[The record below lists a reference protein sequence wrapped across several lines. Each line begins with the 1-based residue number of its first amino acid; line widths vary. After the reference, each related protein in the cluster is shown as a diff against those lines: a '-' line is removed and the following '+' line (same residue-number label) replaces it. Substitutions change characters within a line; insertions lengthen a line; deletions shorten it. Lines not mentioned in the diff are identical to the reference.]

1 MRAAEFLRALA
12 DTLDRA
18 EQPAM
23 TQSLAVQAQPVVVA
37 MNPAGAPIDA
47 VATQMSHIGTALDG
61 DNFVPP
67 LQQKIEIICTTVSS
81 IKKHRDTSK
90 LCNTSSVCNT
100 SLNNNSTHK
109 YGWYYTNSRCVG
121 CMSNSD
127 FSNSLWY

>member
-37 MNPAGAPIDA
+37 MNPAGAPTDA

-67 LQQKIEIICTTVSS
+67 LQQKIEIM
-81 IKKHRDTSK
+81 KKMAGMPHIDMGAAGPI
-90 LCNTSSVCNT
+90 VDEDEPFE
-100 SLNNNSTHK
+100 
-109 YGWYYTNSRCVG
+109 G
-121 CMSNSD
+121 
-127 FSNSLWY
+127 